1 MLWAISAYFFPV
13 GLLLL
18 LMAYFIPLFT
28 YISIRNQTVPEDQKV
43 MTPYHLGEVVNDM
56 LAKMGVRPLFN
67 KSETGIDRAG
77 PPINFVGKG
86 QGGKVDNDRVQKAEQ
101 SRVFMGAKELV
112 YDAILRRATDIHLEP
127 TEEQMSVRYRID
139 GILHTAE
146 PFDRPTGDAVV
157 NVIKVLSAMDISEK
171 RKPQDGSFGAKLEGR
186 EVDFRVATAGSKT
199 GEKLVMRILD
209 NAASV
214 GRLDEIGL
222 RAKMVQSI
230 RDLVNQP
237 HGMFLCCGPTG
248 SGKSTTLYAAL
259 REIDRF
265 QKNVITIEDPIEYH
279 IDNISQIEINQK
291 AGQTFSATLRSVLRQ
306 DPDVIMVGE
315 IRDQETAT
323 IACQAANTGHLVFS
337 TVHSNDAITALFR
350 LLDLG
355 VEPFMIASAL
365 TAVLGQ
371 RLVRVLCEDCKEPY
385 KPKPEFLEKANLPA
399 EKVDVFYRPPENPAA
414 GLPHLRRHRLR
425 GPNRH
430 LRAAGDHRPDPGAD
444 PREPVAQRDQGRSP
458 PQRHDLSPGGRAP
471 PGHPGPNL
479 HQGTA
484 ARREDD
490 EEPLMP
496 PVIIDI
502 VTLVLILGMTYALA
516 SEGLWGAALQFFNAL
531 FAGIIAF
538 NFYEP
543 MAAAGRLERQRPG
556 RLRRRRVSAGPVLD
570 QPGALASYNR
580 LDRTHH
586 GPLPRPDLPHRPLDL
601 RLTGR
606 QRHHGHPAAGFPH
619 SARAQE
625 NVLWRVSLRQEAALR
640 HGHSTGSGSGF
651 FQYTTGYVFSR
662 NNPNEPRRPVRRI
675 RQRPR
680 LRPSRPLADRPPER
694 PSLRRWLRPRRQL
707 GFRRR
712 CWRCPGSSSRRCRR
726 RWQARSRHS
735 RRHGRC
741 RRRSGTD
748 ERF

>member
-1 MLWAISAYFFPV
+1 MLVLGLGSEAAAADLSGLFLLAQSPGIADYRGPGMYLNLFKFLPVLAIYLLWVWTTWWVEDDTRDLNNIRFEMWNSVVFFTGLLGFALLWAISAYFFPV

-43 MTPYHLGEVVNDM
+43 MTPYHLGEVVNDV
-56 LAKMGVRPLFN
+56 LAKMGARPLFN

-127 TEEQMSVRYRID
+127 TEDQMSVRYRID

-306 DPDVIMVGE
+306 DPDVIMIGE

-399 EKVDVFYRPPENPAA
+399 EKVDVFYRPPENPQQVCPAC
-414 GLPHLRRHRLR
+414 
-425 GPNRH
+425 
-430 LRAAGDHRPDPGAD
+430 
-444 PREPVAQRDQGRSP
+444 
-458 PQRHDLSPGGRAP
+458 GG
-471 PGHPGPNL
+471 
-479 HQGTA
+479 
-484 ARREDD
+484 
-490 EEPLMP
+490 
-496 PVIIDI
+496 
-502 VTLVLILGMTYALA
+502 
-516 SEGLWGAALQFFNAL
+516 
-531 FAGIIAF
+531 
-538 NFYEP
+538 
-543 MAAAGRLERQRPG
+543 
-556 RLRRRRVSAGPVLD
+556 
-570 QPGALASYNR
+570 
-580 LDRTHH
+580 
-586 GPLPRPDLPHRPLDL
+586 
-601 RLTGR
+601 
-606 QRHHGHPAAGFPH
+606 
-619 SARAQE
+619 
-625 NVLWRVSLRQEAALR
+625 
-640 HGHSTGSGSGF
+640 
-651 FQYTTGYVFSR
+651 TGYVGRTGIF
-662 NNPNEPRRPVRRI
+662 ELLVITDTI
-675 RQRPR
+675 RELIR
-680 LRPSRPLADRPPER
+680 EN
-694 PSLRRWLRPRRQL
+694 PSLNAIKAEARRNGMIYLQEDGLRQVI
-707 GFRRR
+707 
-712 CWRCPGSSSRRCRR
+712 
-726 RWQARSRHS
+726 Q
-735 RRHGRC
+735 GRTSIKELL
-741 RRRSGTD
+741 RVVK
-748 ERF
+748 